1 VSEKQKIRLT
11 LSPEAERYVRRDAA
25 VEVRVLA
32 ASGALPLPPVEL
44 VTVLFVLA
52 HDPEAQVKDR
62 ARRSLERLPHTVAA
76 AALAGAAHPAVLSY
90 CAQTFRDLPERLEAI
105 ALNAAA
111 DDATIAFLA
120 GLPHKRIVD
129 IVSNNQ
135 ERMLRS
141 PDIVEALGQN
151 PLTGRAVIDRILGF
165 LGLQRR
171 PDEISDEP
179 EPEALPPPAP
189 VNDEEARAVL
199 AAVLGEDV
207 SGFAQELLVEGAAP
221 LDEESTKSL
230 HALVQKMSV
239 FEKIKLARVGNQEA
253 RSLLVRDRNRL
264 VAVAAVRSPKLQEQ
278 EVAAFAKARNVG
290 EEVLRIIAATREWTR
305 NYQVKLALATNPKT
319 PQQTALKFLN
329 YLQER
334 DLRALMKSKE
344 VPSSVSTHA
353 RRLLQRKEK

>member
-1 VSEKQKIRLT
+1 
-11 LSPEAERYVRRDAA
+11 
-25 VEVRVLA
+25 
-32 ASGALPLPPVEL
+32 
-44 VTVLFVLA
+44 
-52 HDPEAQVKDR
+52 
-62 ARRSLERLPHTVAA
+62 VAA

-253 RSLLVRDRNRL
+253 RSLLVRDRNRV
-264 VAVAAVRSPKLQEQ
+264 VAVAAITSPKITDN
-278 EVAAFAKARNVG
+278 EVTAIAQSRNVCD
-290 EEVLRIIAATREWTR
+290 EVLRIISHNRLWTR
-305 NYQVKLALATNPKT
+305 NYKCKLALATNPRT
-319 PQQTALKFLN
+319 PQPTAIQFASFLN
-329 YLQER
+329 DN
-334 DLRALMKSKE
+334 DLRALVKSKD
-344 VPSSVSTHA
+344 VPSAVSTHA
-353 RRLLQRKEK
+353 RRMLMKKGKL